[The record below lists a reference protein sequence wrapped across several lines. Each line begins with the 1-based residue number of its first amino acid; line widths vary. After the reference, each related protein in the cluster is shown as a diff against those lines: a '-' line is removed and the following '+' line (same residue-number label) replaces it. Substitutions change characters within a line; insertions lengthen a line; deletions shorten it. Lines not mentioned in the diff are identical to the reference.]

1 MRSIISFVLLFFM
14 GWATCTAGQEMS
26 KRLTNQD
33 IIDMVNMG
41 ISDDLIIAKIRSVN
55 RREGL
60 AFDTGV
66 EGLKALKAAKF
77 PDDVIKVMINPAPPL
92 VSVGQPATSGDPNP
106 NLPPPEVGVYW
117 KDGAT
122 FVPIEGQ
129 ALSQAKVGGR
139 AGSMLTYGMRSE
151 HWDAYLAGPTSKN
164 RMKDRQPPFYIYVPD
179 GTSAADFVL
188 IKSEKKSNR
197 REFLRR
203 LVRRPRGGQVGRQGG
218 KGNSFQ
224 V

>member
-1 MRSIISFVLLFFM
+1 
-14 GWATCTAGQEMS
+14 
-26 KRLTNQD
+26 
-33 IIDMVNMG
+33 MVNMG

-203 LVRRPRGGQVGRQGG
+203 LVRRPHGGQVGRQGG